1 METVSTAHLGLTIN
15 RAEKKSV
22 STAEK
27 EIPTAIIRKVI
38 TGVALGNTVE
48 WFDYALYASMVLI
61 IGSVFFPGEN
71 STVQLMA
78 TYGTLA
84 VGFVMRPL
92 GGVVFGPIGDRYGR
106 RAALTL
112 SILLMAGCT
121 FCIAMIPS
129 YESIGIWAPI
139 ALILF
144 RLLQG
149 LSIGGEYAG
158 SVIFIG
164 EYAPDKRRSFF
175 TSWLE
180 VSILSGFLLGG
191 IVVNALMWFLGEEN
205 MRAFGWRI
213 PFVIGGLLG
222 LIALWM
228 RLSLEETPVF
238 KQVQKQIKN
247 LTQPQPSLLH
257 LLIGQWRP
265 CLQAIGL
272 VATFN
277 IGYYV
282 VVAYIPGYLSNEM
295 GHSIQF
301 SNMVNLVATFC
312 LVVTIPLFGWMADQ
326 FGRKRLFIIAC
337 ILTIL
342 LSIPMFKLMQSQ
354 SVVLIYSG
362 QLILLATQLSFY
374 GGIGATLCSLFPSR
388 IRYSA
393 LAISA
398 GFSVA
403 AFGGTAPLIN
413 TWLIDKFGDATIPA
427 YYLMAGAV
435 VGLICIMTSEDHT
448 GKPLKSH

>member
-1 METVSTAHLGLTIN
+1 METSPAATLALTTTK
-15 RAEKKSV
+15 EPTLSV
-22 STAEK
+22 KNKPK
-27 EIPTAIIRKVI
+27 EVPATVIRKVI

-84 VGFVMRPL
+84 VGFIMRPL

-106 RAALTL
+106 RTALTI

-139 ALILF
+139 ILITF

-191 IVVNALMWFLGEEN
+191 IVVNSLMYILGEEA

-228 RLSLEETPVF
+228 RLHLEETPVF
-238 KQVQKQIKN
+238 RQVQKQIKN
-247 LTQPQPSLLH
+247 LKQPQPSLLT
-257 LLIGQWRP
+257 LLLEQWKP

-295 GHSIQF
+295 GHSIPF

-337 ILTIL
+337 VLTLL

-354 SVVLIYSG
+354 SVVLIYAG
-362 QLILLATQLSFY
+362 QLILLSTQLFIY
-374 GGIGATLCSLFPSR
+374 GGIGAILTSLFPSR
-388 IRYSA
+388 VRYSA

-413 TWLIDKFGDATIPA
+413 TWLIDRLGDATIPA

-435 VGLICIMTSEDHT
+435 VGLICIMSSEDRT
-448 GKPLKSH
+448 GQPLQSH